1 MKVEAPVCGGGVP
14 HTWLILGAAI
24 FHISLC
30 HLCDFTE
37 PMTAPRKGE
46 ERGENKVKKKVEEH
60 GENRVKK
67 MEEHGENK
75 MKKMEERGENKV
87 KRKEGDKKV
96 MSKS

>member
-1 MKVEAPVCGGGVP
+1 VGTPLCGGGVP
-14 HTWLILGAAI
+14 HTWLTLGATI

-30 HLCDFTE
+30 LLCDFTE
-37 PMTAPRKGE
+37 PMTTPRKVE

>member
-1 MKVEAPVCGGGVP
+1 MGSPVCGGGVP
-14 HTWLILGAAI
+14 HAWLILGAAI

-37 PMTAPRKGE
+37 PMTAPRKVE

-60 GENRVKK
+60 SENRVKK

-96 MSKS
+96 MGKS